1 MKDLTVLQQILFPG
15 VNKKINKK
23 YKKRASKK
31 FHFYISKNGRLPE
44 KFCQT
49 NILI

>member
-1 MKDLTVLQQILFPG
+1 MKALTVLQQILFPG

-23 YKKRASKK
+23 YKNRASKK
-31 FHFYISKNGRLPE
+31 FHFCISKNGCLAE

-49 NILI
+49 NMLI